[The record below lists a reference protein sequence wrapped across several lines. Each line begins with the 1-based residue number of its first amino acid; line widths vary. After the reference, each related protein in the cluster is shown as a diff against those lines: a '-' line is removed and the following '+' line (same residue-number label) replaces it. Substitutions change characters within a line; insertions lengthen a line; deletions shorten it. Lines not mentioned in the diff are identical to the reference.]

1 MPTRMERRAERIR
14 LQRREIARWLAEL
27 AVVLLA
33 ALLVRAY
40 VFSLTTVQ
48 GPSMMDTLQSG
59 QVVAVD
65 KTYFH
70 LHEPQRGMVVICR
83 YPDSRD
89 YFVKR
94 IMALAGDTIEIT
106 GGVTYINGQ
115 AMEEDYVSYPCRDDF
130 GPYTVEE
137 GCVFVLGDNRANSHD
152 SRSEGA
158 LSCDMIVGRVV
169 AVFFPLGQAHF
180 LTD

>member
-1 MPTRMERRAERIR
+1 MPTRMERRAEKVR
-14 LQRREIARWLAEL
+14 LQRRETVRWLAEL
-27 AVVLLA
+27 AVVLLM
-33 ALLVRAY
+33 ALLVRTF

-48 GPSMMDTLQSG
+48 GPSMMDTLLSG

-83 YPDSRD
+83 YPGSRE

-115 AMEEDYVSYPCRDDF
+115 PLDEPYVAYPSSESM
-130 GPYTVEE
+130 TVQLEADQYM
-137 GCVFVLGDNRANSHD
+137 VMGDNRAVSYD
-152 SRSEGA
+152 SREADMGM
-158 LSCDMIVGRVV
+158 LSKADFAGRVR
-169 AVFFPLGQAHF
+169 ARIWPLGK
-180 LTD
+180 